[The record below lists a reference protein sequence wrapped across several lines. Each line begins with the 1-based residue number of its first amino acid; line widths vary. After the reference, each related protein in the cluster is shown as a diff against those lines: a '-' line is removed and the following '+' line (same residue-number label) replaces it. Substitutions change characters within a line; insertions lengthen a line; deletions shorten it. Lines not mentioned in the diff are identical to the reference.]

1 MKNILLLFF
10 IVSTLG
16 FANKKNTS
24 STIKGV
30 TVYLNGAQITRTTTV
45 SVPVGTT
52 EFVLDNLSPNIQES
66 SIQVS
71 GLKQASVLS
80 INYGINY
87 LTKKN
92 YTKTID
98 SLQTKKDELYDKIQI
113 EDQLISGYNEELFI
127 IQNNRKLSSDT
138 ETVSLEK
145 VKAFANYYRTRIT
158 EINALIYKSEKQKK
172 EYNASILL
180 IQKQLQEL
188 NVDDKV
194 QTGEISLKLNS
205 AVTEKLD
212 LIIKYNVTNAGWFP
226 IYDLKAEKI
235 DAPINLQYKAHVYQ
249 TTGIDWDDVK
259 LTLSTSD
266 PTTNNLKP
274 DVNTKFLNFIS
285 PYSNYQ
291 NQRATK
297 NYNYKYNPMVKTI
310 SGTITSSSDGLPL
323 PGVNVIEQGTTN
335 GTQTDFDGN
344 YTLRV
349 TGESNTIE
357 YSYVGMQSEV
367 LPIHSSTINVSMQE
381 DTAQLNE
388 VVVVGY
394 GSTRIRGNN
403 SVKKEKDPLYIV
415 DGVPMDAKDFN
426 QLDQNSI
433 SNINILKDASA
444 TSIYGSRAANGV
456 ILVTTKR
463 TTSNGDFIDEGI
475 TNTRFEIQ
483 KNYSI
488 TSNGDITV
496 IEIDTYS
503 IDATYSYFAAPVI
516 NENVFL
522 TAKIGNWEQYNLL
535 PAEANVYFEGS
546 YSGTTNI
553 NPYATTDSLT
563 VSLGVDPNVAIKRSQ
578 NKDFKK
584 NAFIGSNKIITK
596 NYDIELKN
604 NKPTSID
611 IVVLDRIPIS
621 QNKDIKVDDIETGTS
636 NYDKDKGIMEWK
648 LKLSSNES
656 KKLNFGYT
664 LKYPKYK
671 RINM

>member
-16 FANKKNTS
+16 YANKKNTS
-24 STIKGV
+24 STIKEV

-45 SVPVGTT
+45 SLPVGTT

-98 SLQTKKDELYDKIQI
+98 SLQTQKDVLYDKIQI

-158 EINALIYKSEKQKK
+158 EINALVYKSEKQKK

-205 AVTEKLD
+205 AVTEKLN

-235 DAPINLQYKAHVYQ
+235 DAPINLQYNAHVYQ

-323 PGVNVIEQGTTN
+323 PGVSVIEQGTTN

-381 DTAQLNE
+381 DHEQLQE
-388 VVVVGY
+388 VVITGY
-394 GSTRIRGNN
+394 ASTRIRGNN
-403 SVKKEKDPLYIV
+403 SVKKDKDPLYIV

-456 ILVTTKR
+456 VLVTTKR

-503 IDATYSYFAAPVI
+503 IDATYSYFTAPVI

-604 NKPTSID
+604 NKTTSID

>member
-24 STIKGV
+24 STIKEV

-98 SLQTKKDELYDKIQI
+98 SLQTQKDVLYDKIQI

-158 EINALIYKSEKQKK
+158 EINALVYKSEKQKK

-205 AVTEKLD
+205 AVTEKLN

-235 DAPINLQYKAHVYQ
+235 NAPINLQYKAHVYQ
-249 TTGIDWDDVK
+249 TTGIEWDDVK

-297 NYNYKYNPMVKTI
+297 SYNYKYNPMVKTI

-381 DTAQLNE
+381 DVAQLDE
-388 VVVVGY
+388 IVVTGY
-394 GSTRIRGNN
+394 ANTRIRGNN
-403 SVKKEKDPLYIV
+403 SVKKDKDPLYIV

-444 TSIYGSRAANGV
+444 TSIYGSRAENGV

-483 KNYSI
+483 KNYTI

-621 QNKDIKVDDIETGTS
+621 QNKDIKVDDIETGIS

>member
-16 FANKKNTS
+16 FAKKKNTS

-98 SLQTKKDELYDKIQI
+98 SLQTQKDVLYDKIQI

-158 EINALIYKSEKQKK
+158 EINALVYKSEKQKK

-205 AVTEKLD
+205 AVTEKLN

-297 NYNYKYNPMVKTI
+297 SYNYKYNPMVKTI

-323 PGVNVIEQGTTN
+323 PGVSVIEQGTTN

-381 DTAQLNE
+381 DVAQLDE
-388 VVVVGY
+388 IVVTGY
-394 GSTRIRGNN
+394 ASKRIRGNN
-403 SVKKEKDPLYIV
+403 SVKKDKDPLYIV

-433 SNINILKDASA
+433 SNISVLKDASA
-444 TSIYGSRAANGV
+444 TGIYGSRAVNGV

-584 NAFIGSNKIITK
+584 NAFIGSNKIISK

>member
-16 FANKKNTS
+16 YANKKNTS
-24 STIKGV
+24 STIKEV

-98 SLQTKKDELYDKIQI
+98 SLQTEKDVLYDKIQI

-158 EINALIYKSEKQKK
+158 EINALVYKSEKQKK

-235 DAPINLQYKAHVYQ
+235 NAPINLQYKAHVYQ

-297 NYNYKYNPMVKTI
+297 SYNYKYNPMVKTI

-323 PGVNVIEQGTTN
+323 PGVSVIEQGTTN

-381 DTAQLNE
+381 DVAQLDE
-388 VVVVGY
+388 IVVTGY
-394 GSTRIRGNN
+394 ASTRIRGNN
-403 SVKKEKDPLYIV
+403 SVKKDKDPLYIV

-426 QLDQNSI
+426 QVDQNSI
-433 SNINILKDASA
+433 SNISVLKDASA
-444 TSIYGSRAANGV
+444 TGIYGSRAVNGV

-604 NKPTSID
+604 NKPSSID

-636 NYDKDKGIMEWK
+636 SYDKDKGIMEWK

>member
-16 FANKKNTS
+16 YANKKNTS
-24 STIKGV
+24 STIKEV

-45 SVPVGTT
+45 SLPVGTT

-98 SLQTKKDELYDKIQI
+98 SLQTQKDVLYDKIQI

-158 EINALIYKSEKQKK
+158 EINALVYKSEKQKK

-205 AVTEKLD
+205 AVTEKLN

-235 DAPINLQYKAHVYQ
+235 DAPINLQYNAHVYQ

-349 TGESNTIE
+349 TGESNNIE

-381 DTAQLNE
+381 DVAQLDE
-388 VVVVGY
+388 IVVTGY
-394 GSTRIRGNN
+394 ANTRIRGNN
-403 SVKKEKDPLYIV
+403 SVKKDKDPLYIV

-433 SNINILKDASA
+433 SNISVLKDASA
-444 TSIYGSRAANGV
+444 TGIYGSRSANGV
-456 ILVTTKR
+456 VLVTTKR
-463 TTSNGDFIDEGI
+463 ITSNGDFIDEGI

>member
-16 FANKKNTS
+16 YANKKNTS
-24 STIKGV
+24 STIKEV

-45 SVPVGTT
+45 SLPVGTT

-98 SLQTKKDELYDKIQI
+98 SLQTQKDVLYDKIQI

-205 AVTEKLD
+205 AVTEKLN

-323 PGVNVIEQGTTN
+323 PGVSVIEQGTTN

-344 YTLRV
+344 YMLRV
-349 TGESNTIE
+349 TGESNAVE

-381 DTAQLNE
+381 DVAQLDE
-388 VVVVGY
+388 IVVTGY
-394 GSTRIRGNN
+394 ASTRIRGNN
-403 SVKKEKDPLYIV
+403 SVKKDKDPLYIV

-456 ILVTTKR
+456 VLVTTKR

-503 IDATYSYFAAPVI
+503 IDATYSYFTAPVI

-664 LKYPKYK
+664 LKYPKHK

>member
-16 FANKKNTS
+16 YANKKNTS
-24 STIKGV
+24 STIKEV

-45 SVPVGTT
+45 SLPVGTT

-98 SLQTKKDELYDKIQI
+98 SLQTQKDVLYDKIQI

-158 EINALIYKSEKQKK
+158 EINALVYKSEKQKK

-205 AVTEKLD
+205 AVTEKLN

-235 DAPINLQYKAHVYQ
+235 DAPINLQYNAHVYQ

-349 TGESNTIE
+349 TGESNNIE

-381 DTAQLNE
+381 DHEQLQE
-388 VVVVGY
+388 VVITGY
-394 GSTRIRGNN
+394 ASTRIRGNN
-403 SVKKEKDPLYIV
+403 SVKKDKDPLYIV

-456 ILVTTKR
+456 VLVTTKR

-503 IDATYSYFAAPVI
+503 IDATYSYFTAPVI

-604 NKPTSID
+604 NKPSSID

-636 NYDKDKGIMEWK
+636 SYDKDKGIMEWK

>member
-98 SLQTKKDELYDKIQI
+98 SLQTEKDVLYDKIQI

-158 EINALIYKSEKQKK
+158 EINALVYKSEKQKK

-297 NYNYKYNPMVKTI
+297 SYNYKYNPMVKTI

-349 TGESNTIE
+349 TGESNNIE

-456 ILVTTKR
+456 VLVTTKR

-496 IEIDTYS
+496 IEIDKYS

>member
-30 TVYLNGAQITRTTTV
+30 TVYLNGAQITRITTV

-98 SLQTKKDELYDKIQI
+98 SLQTEKDVLYDKIQI

-205 AVTEKLD
+205 AVTEKLN
-212 LIIKYNVTNAGWFP
+212 LIIKYNVTNSGWFP

-297 NYNYKYNPMVKTI
+297 SYNYKYNPMVKTI

-323 PGVNVIEQGTTN
+323 PGVSVIEQGTTN

-381 DTAQLNE
+381 DVAQLDE
-388 VVVVGY
+388 IVVTGY
-394 GSTRIRGNN
+394 ASTRIRGNN
-403 SVKKEKDPLYIV
+403 SVKKDKDPLYIV
-415 DGVPMDAKDFN
+415 DGVPMDAKEFK

-433 SNINILKDASA
+433 SNISVLKDASA

>member
-24 STIKGV
+24 STIKEV

-98 SLQTKKDELYDKIQI
+98 SLQTQKDVLYDKIQI

-158 EINALIYKSEKQKK
+158 EINALVYKSEKQKK
-172 EYNASILL
+172 EYKASILL

-205 AVTEKLD
+205 AVTEKLN

-249 TTGIDWDDVK
+249 TTGIDWDGVK

-433 SNINILKDASA
+433 SNISVLKDVSA
-444 TSIYGSRAANGV
+444 TGIYGSRAVNGV
-456 ILVTTKR
+456 VLVTTKR
-463 TTSNGDFIDEGI
+463 TTSNGDFINEGI

-621 QNKDIKVDDIETGTS
+621 QNKDIKVDDTETGIS

>member
-98 SLQTKKDELYDKIQI
+98 SLQTQKDVLYDKIQI

-158 EINALIYKSEKQKK
+158 EINALVYKSEKQKK
-172 EYNASILL
+172 EYNALILL

-205 AVTEKLD
+205 AVTEKLN

-323 PGVNVIEQGTTN
+323 PGVSVIEQGTTN

-381 DTAQLNE
+381 DVAQLDE
-388 VVVVGY
+388 IVVTGY
-394 GSTRIRGNN
+394 ASKRIRGNN
-403 SVKKEKDPLYIV
+403 SVKKDKDPLYIV

-456 ILVTTKR
+456 VLVTTKR

-483 KNYSI
+483 KNYNI

-584 NAFIGSNKIITK
+584 NAFIGSNKVITK

>member
-24 STIKGV
+24 STIKEV

-98 SLQTKKDELYDKIQI
+98 SLQTQKDVLYDKIQI

-158 EINALIYKSEKQKK
+158 EINALVYKSEKQKK

-205 AVTEKLD
+205 AVTEKLN

-249 TTGIDWDDVK
+249 ATGINWDDVK

-297 NYNYKYNPMVKTI
+297 SYNYKYNPMVKTI

-323 PGVNVIEQGTTN
+323 PGVSVIEQGTTN

-381 DTAQLNE
+381 DVAQLNE

-403 SVKKEKDPLYIV
+403 SVKKEKDPLYII
-415 DGVPMDAKDFN
+415 DGVPMDAKDFK

-433 SNINILKDASA
+433 SNISVLKDASA
-444 TSIYGSRAANGV
+444 TSIYGSRSANGV
-456 ILVTTKR
+456 VLVTTKR

-483 KNYSI
+483 KNYTI

-553 NPYATTDSLT
+553 NPYATTDSLI

-636 NYDKDKGIMEWK
+636 SYDEDKGIMEWK